1 MKKFGFRD
9 FVIKPILLSVVTF
22 FIIFFFFPSFSN
34 KYLNVGFSLSSD
46 TTQKVEDISD
56 SIQNKTGVN
65 VDDLLDS
72 LDTDDLSN
80 MLN

>member
-9 FVIKPILLSVVTF
+9 FVIKPILLSVITF

-46 TTQKVEDISD
+46 TNQKVGDLSD
-56 SIQNKTGVN
+56 SIKDKTGVN

-72 LDTDDLSN
+72 LDTDDLAD
-80 MLN
+80 MLD

>member
-9 FVIKPILLSVVTF
+9 FVIKPIMLSDLTF

-46 TTQKVEDISD
+46 TSDKVDDLSD
-56 SIQNKTGVN
+56 NIKNKTGVDVN
-65 VDDLLDS
+65 DMLDS
-72 LDTDDLSN
+72 LDTDDLSQF
-80 MLN
+80 LN